1 VSKYPLDG
9 GPGPKSPTSFHYRSC
24 GESDYAYVWDDPP
37 PPGSI
42 SPTMG
47 RTDLGDVMGGC
58 REVRVVDSS
67 ELADVRRNFSDPLVG
82 GMNPPQ
88 EALQQQGRVVA
99 WQPNGGVY
107 ETTGN
112 YGGNRGGA
120 GHAHYFELDDRR
132 TKGIGSNTN

>member
-1 VSKYPLDG
+1 
-9 GPGPKSPTSFHYRSC
+9 
-24 GESDYAYVWDDPP
+24 
-37 PPGSI
+37 
-42 SPTMG
+42 MG

-112 YGGNRGGA
+112 YGGNRGGQA
-120 GHAHYFELDDRR
+120 TLTTLSWMIDGLRGLVVTQ
-132 TKGIGSNTN
+132 TKL